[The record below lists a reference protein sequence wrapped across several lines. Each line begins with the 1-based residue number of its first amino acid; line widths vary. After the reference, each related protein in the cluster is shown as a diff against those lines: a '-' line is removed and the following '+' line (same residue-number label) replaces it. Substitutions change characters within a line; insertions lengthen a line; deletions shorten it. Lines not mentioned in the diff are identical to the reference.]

1 MSACRRPRRR
11 KMNKKAQALIISLWV
26 LAILAVMAVGI
37 GHRVAM
43 SLRMSRY
50 ERDSLQALYQA
61 KAQVNLAISRILAD
75 TSVGYDSRLEEWMNP
90 GEPALYKISDEDRL
104 LNLNEAPSVLLTA
117 LFEESGVPVTTD
129 LVNNLLIWRGDAQDS
144 AKVYESLGY
153 SPKGADFAAA
163 EELVM
168 IKDLTAEDYR
178 KVRDY
183 VTVFAKK
190 TNINTVSQE
199 VLTMIMHSQAV
210 FLSNNGV
217 SGVTAADAE
226 SLVQKI
232 VSWRSGPDNVTGSA
246 DDRVFRDTALISGEL
261 DLNDKELEI
270 LQQAVV
276 NNIIGVKSDFIRIK
290 ALDRVNRVVR
300 SVEAVYDRSKSKVVF
315 WHEN

>member
-1 MSACRRPRRR
+1 
-11 KMNKKAQALIISLWV
+11 MNKKAQALIISLWI

-50 ERDSLQALYQA
+50 GRDSLQALYQA
-61 KAQVNLAISRILAD
+61 KAQVNLVISRILAD
-75 TSVGYDSRLEEWMNP
+75 TSIGYDSRLEEWMNP
-90 GEPALYKISDEDRL
+90 AEPALYKISDEDCL
-104 LNLNEAPSVLLTA
+104 LNINEAPSALLTA
-117 LFEESGVPVTTD
+117 LFEGAGVPVTTD

-144 AKVYESLGY
+144 TKAYESLGY
-153 SPKGADFAAA
+153 SPKGADFACV

-168 IKDLTAEDYR
+168 VKDLTAEDYK
-178 KVRDY
+178 KVKDF

-190 TNINTVSQE
+190 TNVNTASQE
-199 VLTMIMHSQAV
+199 VLSMIMHSQAA

-217 SGVTAADAE
+217 SGVTVADAE

-232 VSWRSGPDNVTGSA
+232 AIWRGGPDNVTGSA
-246 DDRVFRDTALISGEL
+246 DDRSFTDTALISGEL
-261 DLNDKELEI
+261 DLNDKELQI

-290 ALDRVNRVVR
+290 ATGRVNRVAR
-300 SVEAVYDRSKSKVVF
+300 SVEAVYDRSRAKVVF